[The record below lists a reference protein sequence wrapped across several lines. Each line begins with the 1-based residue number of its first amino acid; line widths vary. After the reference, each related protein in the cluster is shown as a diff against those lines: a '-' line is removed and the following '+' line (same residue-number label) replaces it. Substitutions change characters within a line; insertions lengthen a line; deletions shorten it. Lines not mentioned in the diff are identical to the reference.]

1 MTDYSITFLDTNSDP
16 FRGVIVYEGKEIPF
30 LVEELFNYWFKF
42 ETDPKFGGRT
52 KEFNG
57 DLYFDAVTA
66 MQIFPFELLLEI
78 RTKMFEILFEKFR
91 IPQQAGKKYFYFV

>member
-42 ETDPKFGGRT
+42 ETDPHLGGRT
-52 KEFNG
+52 KKFNG
-57 DLYFDAVTA
+57 EVYYDALTG
-66 MQIFPFELLLEI
+66 MQIFPFKLLLEI
-78 RTKMFEILFEKFR
+78 RIKLFEILFGKFGLPQLEKN
-91 IPQQAGKKYFYFV
+91 ILYFV